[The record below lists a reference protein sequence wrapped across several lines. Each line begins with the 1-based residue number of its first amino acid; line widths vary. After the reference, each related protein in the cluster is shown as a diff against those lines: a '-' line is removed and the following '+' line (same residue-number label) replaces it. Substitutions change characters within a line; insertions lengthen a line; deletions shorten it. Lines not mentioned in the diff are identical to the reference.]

1 MNRQQLFAAF
11 FFAAF
16 VFLLF
21 QLYALFAVF
30 LVPLIWTII
39 LVLTF
44 YPLYG
49 LVLRLFMG
57 QRMLASLTM
66 TIFVVLVVA
75 VPIVLFSGVLTQ
87 EVAQFYQQVHYSVQS
102 GELQR
107 TLSGWEETYIGQLWQ
122 RWGPQVEAF
131 NIDLPSLAL
140 TAANTSS
147 QYILEQLKGIAQ
159 NLFHFLF
166 GFSVMSFSLFF
177 LFRDGEDFYHTIR
190 DLLPMEPTHK
200 EAIFTRLYDTVSAV
214 VQGMVATAVTQG
226 MLAGIG
232 FWAVGISF
240 SFFLACLSAFFAM
253 LPIGGAAAV
262 WLPCVGY
269 LAISGMWGKALGL
282 LLYGTFVVSM
292 VDNFLKPLIIGGRA
306 NLPTVFLFFGI
317 LGGLQAYG
325 FLGVFLGPVVLGA
338 IMAFVKIYKEEYA
351 QQPARL

>member
-44 YPLYG
+44 YPLYS
-49 LVLRLFMG
+49 LVLRMFMG
-57 QRMLASLTM
+57 RRMLASLTM

-102 GELQR
+102 GALQR
-107 TLSGWEETYIGQLWQ
+107 ALSGWENTYIGELWQ

-131 NIDLPSLAL
+131 NIDLPRLAL

-159 NLFHFLF
+159 NLFRFLNNLTP
-166 GFSVMSFSLFF
+166 VIPQY
-177 LFRDGEDFYHTIR
+177 DF
-190 DLLPMEPTHK
+190 
-200 EAIFTRLYDTVSAV
+200 
-214 VQGMVATAVTQG
+214 
-226 MLAGIG
+226 
-232 FWAVGISF
+232 
-240 SFFLACLSAFFAM
+240 
-253 LPIGGAAAV
+253 
-262 WLPCVGY
+262 CV
-269 LAISGMWGKALGL
+269 
-282 LLYGTFVVSM
+282 
-292 VDNFLKPLIIGGRA
+292 
-306 NLPTVFLFFGI
+306 
-317 LGGLQAYG
+317 
-325 FLGVFLGPVVLGA
+325 
-338 IMAFVKIYKEEYA
+338 
-351 QQPARL
+351 